1 LLTREQCQQADQA
14 AIHRFCIP
22 SLVLMENAGRTCAEH
37 LILQSHCQS
46 RNRQAVVI
54 LCGPG
59 NNGGDGFVIARHLYN
74 AGITTKV
81 VLFQRV
87 EKYAGDA
94 KLNLDSISH
103 LRMPVVEADIDW
115 TDEKLLRVLGRVKR
129 LATTWV
135 VDGLLGTGA
144 SGEPRGMMWK
154 AIDSANRMEVRR
166 FAVDI
171 PTGLDCNTGQPANST
186 FKADL
191 TCTFI
196 ANKIGFGVSEAR
208 KYLGQVLVAGIGAP
222 DEIMQG

>member
-1 LLTREQCQQADQA
+1 MLTREQCQQADQA

>member
-1 LLTREQCQQADQA
+1 MLTREQCQQADQA

-37 LILQSHCQS
+37 LILQSHCQP
-46 RNRQAVVI
+46 RNQQAVVI

-103 LRMPVVEADIDW
+103 LRMPVVEADRDW
-115 TDEKLLRVLGRVKR
+115 TDEKLLRVLGRVNR

-144 SGEPRGMMWK
+144 RGEPREMMWK

-196 ANKIGFGVSEAR
+196 ANKIGFGVSEAQP
-208 KYLGQVLVAGIGAP
+208 YLGQVLVAGIGAP